1 MFIPQSGLP
10 AWSLLEKYRCTYK
23 EKQSLVAVMATQNS
37 YVVTT
42 DEVVV
47 NPKFYAYKNDRLIG
61 EYDTY
66 GEALFVCEQLAKKEQ

>member
-1 MFIPQSGLP
+1 MFIPQYGLP
-10 AWSLLEKYRCTYK
+10 AWSLLEKYRASYK
-23 EKQSLVAVMATQNS
+23 DKQSMIAVMATQNS